1 MVHPSCQELLTIWNL
16 GYIHGSAPRRRE
28 ILKRCFGLL
37 ISFVPWQK
45 QLPLKWCL
53 PYACSISFS
62 RVPRVPISCER
73 NQHRPS
79 WERFSWLGARAVHGG
94 WAPDV
99 RACSLSTPSCQMQT
113 LHLGKIERFTAK
125 VGNLK
130 TMSFHQMGFG
140 THICSYSV
148 GLPSGAWWFQ
158 AFELVLSEPIWLMLL
173 LTSDPRK
180 DLGRRPRWL
189 EKNGASSGCQKRH
202 FSFYQKHLPKA
213 SSWGEACWTWLP
225 DMEGRLFDAAAWQ
238 SYWQSKSPGC
248 AMPMPCQCQCQC
260 PFAQE
265 PRLRNTLPVSGTP
278 AEANAMVIGY
288 DRIL

>member
-1 MVHPSCQELLTIWNL
+1 MDHPSCQELLTIWNL

-62 RVPRVPISCER
+62 RVPRVPISCKR

-79 WERFSWLGARAVHGG
+79 WERFSWLGARAVRGG
-94 WAPDV
+94 WAPDI

-189 EKNGASSGCQKRH
+189 EKMAQAQAARSITSPFTRNICQRRAAEVKLVGPGFLIWRAA
-202 FSFYQKHLPKA
+202 YLTLRLGKA
-213 SSWGEACWTWLP
+213 IGKANHQ
-225 DMEGRLFDAAAWQ
+225 GV
-238 SYWQSKSPGC
+238 
-248 AMPMPCQCQCQC
+248 PCQCH
-260 PFAQE
+260 A
-265 PRLRNTLPVSGTP
+265 N
-278 AEANAMVIGY
+278 ANAMPIRTRAEVAEHAAGVGDPSRSQCDG
-288 DRIL
+288 DRIW

>member
-1 MVHPSCQELLTIWNL
+1 MDHPSCQELLTIWNL

-62 RVPRVPISCER
+62 RVPRVPISCKR

-79 WERFSWLGARAVHGG
+79 WERFSWLGARAVRGG
-94 WAPDV
+94 WAPDI

-130 TMSFHQMGFG
+130 TMSFQPDGVWDAH
-140 THICSYSV
+140 
-148 GLPSGAWWFQ
+148 
-158 AFELVLSEPIWLMLL
+158 LL
-173 LTSDPRK
+173 LFCWITLWCMMIPSLRARFIWTYLADVVTYFWPTK
-180 DLGRRPRWL
+180 GSWQTAKMAW
-189 EKNGASSGCQKRH
+189 KNGASSGCQKHH

-248 AMPMPCQCQCQC
+248 AMPMPCQCQCHAHS
-260 PFAQE
+260 AQE
-265 PRLRNTLPVSGTP
+265 PRLRNTLPVSGDP
-278 AEANAMVIGY
+278 SRSQCDG
-288 DRIL
+288 DRIW

>member
-1 MVHPSCQELLTIWNL
+1 MDHPSCQELLTIWNL

-73 NQHRPS
+73 NQDRLS

-113 LHLGKIERFTAK
+113 LHLGKIETFTAK
-125 VGNLK
+125 VGNFK

-140 THICSYSV
+140 THVCSHSV
-148 GLPSGAWWFQ
+148 GLPVW
-158 AFELVLSEPIWLMLL
+158 
-173 LTSDPRK
+173 
-180 DLGRRPRWL
+180 PRWL

-202 FSFYQKHLPKA
+202 FSFYQKHLPKE

-225 DMEGRLFDAAAWQ
+225 DMEGRLFDAVAWQ
-238 SYWQSKSPGC
+238 SYWQSKSPDITRVC
-248 AMPMPCQCQCQC
+248 H
-260 PFAQE
+260 
-265 PRLRNTLPVSGTP
+265 
-278 AEANAMVIGY
+278 ANANANANAHSHKSRGCGTRCRCRGPQQKPM
-288 DRIL
+288 RWW

>member
-1 MVHPSCQELLTIWNL
+1 MDHPSCQELLTIWNL

-62 RVPRVPISCER
+62 RVPRVPISCKR

-79 WERFSWLGARAVHGG
+79 WERFSWLGARAVRGG
-94 WAPDV
+94 WAPDI

-130 TMSFHQMGFG
+130 TMSFHQMGLGRTSALILLDYPLVHDDSKPSSSFYLNLFG
-140 THICSYSV
+140 WCCY
-148 GLPSGAWWFQ
+148 
-158 AFELVLSEPIWLMLL
+158 LL
-173 LTSDPRK
+173 LTHERILADGQDGLKKMAQAQAARSITSPFTRNICQRRAAEVK
-180 DLGRRPRWL
+180 LVGPGFLIWRAAYLTLRLGKAIGKANHQGVP
-189 EKNGASSGCQKRH
+189 CQCH
-202 FSFYQKHLPKA
+202 A
-213 SSWGEACWTWLP
+213 N
-225 DMEGRLFDAAAWQ
+225 
-238 SYWQSKSPGC
+238 
-248 AMPMPCQCQCQC
+248 AMPMPCQCQCHAHSHKSRGC
-260 PFAQE
+260 
-265 PRLRNTLPVSGTP
+265 GTRCRCRGP
-278 AEANAMVIGY
+278 QQKPM
-288 DRIL
+288 RWW